1 MRLYNDDK
9 GFWMLLILMLLFS
22 FILFVE
28 GQRQLYQT
36 VSNDKIRF
44 ENDIVKQVEK
54 VFYQAKVSTE
64 EEEETINLTDED
76 KYILTCVV
84 AGESGNQ
91 SFDGK
96 AAVAQCLFNAM
107 KKDNLT
113 VDEVVDIYQYSGW
126 NEELQYSN
134 PKAWEDCKLA
144 VDAVFDVGFKL
155 TDENILWFYNPN
167 IFYSSFHESQKY
179 IMTIGAH
186 KFFAP
191 WEDNNG

>member
-9 GFWMLLILMLLFS
+9 GFWILLILMLLFS

-36 VSNDKIRF
+36 ISNDKIKF
-44 ENDIVKQVEK
+44 ENDIVKQTSK
-54 VFYQAKVSTE
+54 AFYQAKPVLE
-64 EEEETINLTDED
+64 KENRINLTDKD
-76 KYILTCVV
+76 KYTLYCTV
-84 AGESGNQ
+84 AGEAGNQ

-107 KKDNLT
+107 KKDGFT
-113 VDEVVDIYQYSGW
+113 VDEVIKVYQYAGW
-126 NEELQYSN
+126 NDELQYSN
-134 PKAWEDCKLA
+134 PNAWENCRLA

-155 TDENILWFYNPN
+155 TDENILWFYNPD
-167 IFYSSFHESQKY
+167 IVYSSFHESQKY
-179 IMTIGAH
+179 VMTIGDH